1 MNGLRWLLFRF
12 WMWRMSNRSEKRFV
26 EKLVQEQDTVRLKWD
41 DIMGSEHGGGRH
53 HLRRR

>member
-1 MNGLRWLLFRF
+1 MNGLLRLLLNLWIWRTNLRW
-12 WMWRMSNRSEKRFV
+12 EKVFIQ
-26 EKLVQEQDTVRLKWD
+26 KLKQEQDTVRLKWD

>member
-1 MNGLRWLLFRF
+1 MNGLLKLLLNLWIWRTNLRW
-12 WMWRMSNRSEKRFV
+12 EKVFV
-26 EKLVQEQDTVRLKWD
+26 QKLKQEQDTVRLRWD

>member
-1 MNGLRWLLFRF
+1 MNGLLKLLLNLWIWRTNLRW
-12 WMWRMSNRSEKRFV
+12 EKVFV
-26 EKLVQEQDTVRLKWD
+26 QKLKQEQDTVRLKWD